1 MAKFIP
7 LSYAEHPSQVLQL
20 LDIPPESLAGLR
32 VGTARLSKGEW
43 VPPQGTS
50 AHAQDEVS
58 IFLSGSAT
66 LEAGGETRQVGTGE
80 VILVPAGE
88 AHRSQALEDS
98 EIFWMLFGES
108 DE

>member
-7 LSYAEHPSQVLQL
+7 LNYAEHPSQVLQL
-20 LDIPPESLAGLR
+20 LNLPPEKLAGLR

-43 VPPQGTS
+43 VPPEGMST
-50 AHAQDEVS
+50 HAQDEVS

-66 LEAGGETRQVGTGE
+66 LESGGETRKVGPGE
-80 VILVPAGE
+80 VIVVPAGE
-88 AHRSQALEDS
+88 AHRSQALEDC
-98 EIFWMLFGES
+98 EIFWMLFGGE

>member
-1 MAKFIP
+1 MATFVP

-20 LDIPPESLAGLR
+20 LDLPPEKLAGLR

-50 AHAQDEVS
+50 THAQDEVS

-66 LEAGGETRQVGTGE
+66 LESGGETREVGPGQIV
-80 VILVPAGE
+80 VIPAGE
-88 AHRSQALEDS
+88 AHRSQALEDC

-108 DE
+108 GE